1 MPKYEWYFVNKN
13 DDVCTETRNL
23 QNYVYSLYI
32 RSFKPFNFIHGPKHF
47 FFKLMLISYL
57 MYEILYS

>member
-1 MPKYEWYFVNKN
+1 MMKSDLQV
-13 DDVCTETRNL
+13 RNL
-23 QNYVYSLYI
+23 QNYFYNLYL
-32 RSFKPFNFIHGPKHF
+32 RSFKPFNFIHGPKH